1 MADPTA
7 IFTTAELRA
16 FDKGQLGN
24 VVTYSDAALTSI
36 EAEVREQFGE
46 ICGVQFI
53 PKTETDYYTDA
64 SGTQTIY
71 LPFAKLISVSAAV
84 IYDYDGVAVSET
96 LDATDLTYLA
106 VRPDGCV
113 TRRAGGLW
121 SPCGERNVKLTFKH
135 GYTAVPYAIK
145 RAAMTIATYKLIPS
159 DIYDRTT
166 AMSDGTMTFSLA
178 TAGRRMG
185 NGAVQWF
192 GIPAVDTVL
201 EQYDQTLPG
210 IA

>member
-96 LDATDLTYLA
+96 LDATDLT
-106 VRPDGCV
+106 
-113 TRRAGGLW
+113 RRAGGLW
-121 SPCGERNVKLTFKH
+121 SPRGERNVKLTFKH